1 MAPRALSVSPQIRLQ
16 SGGLEAIFELCPL
29 GRLESLRFNSSNPE
43 EVLPKDLRAVLELA
57 DAFPI
62 VSASTEQEARFRAAL
77 EQIPLGQTRTYGE
90 LARELRTSPRA
101 IASRCAANRL
111 LLRYP
116 CHRVVGKTGPGG
128 YQLGLV
134 WKTVLLGLE
143 KRLASE

>member
-1 MAPRALSVSPQIRLQ
+1 LSVSPQTRLQ
-16 SGGLEAIFELCPL
+16 SGGLEAMFELCPL
-29 GRLESLRFNSSNPE
+29 GRLNSLRFTLSNPE
-43 EVLPKDLRAVLELA
+43 EILPKDLRAVLEMA
-57 DAFPI
+57 NAFP
-62 VSASTEQEARFRAAL
+62 VVPASTAQEGRFRAAL

-90 LARELRTSPRA
+90 LARELCTSPRA

-128 YQLGLV
+128 YQLGLA

-143 KRLASE
+143 RRLASE